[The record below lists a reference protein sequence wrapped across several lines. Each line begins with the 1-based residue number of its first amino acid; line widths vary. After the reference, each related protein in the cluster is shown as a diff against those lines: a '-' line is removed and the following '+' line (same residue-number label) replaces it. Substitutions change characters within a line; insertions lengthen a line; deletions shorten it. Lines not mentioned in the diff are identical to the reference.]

1 MAPKIVA
8 DEKKKSSSKKK
19 NDAAKNNNKIWSEAR
34 KEIIPLS
41 VGAIALVASSS
52 VNQAVPRLM
61 GVLMDPSKSSTS
73 SASNTTCSNNT
84 TERQFVIQILWLSIA
99 GGTASFIR
107 VSFHVSI
114 FCFSCILYSPVLL
127 LLLLLLHIETKKFSS
142 FNLPIYYHLFSA
154 KNHPK
159 FITRNT

>member
-1 MAPKIVA
+1 MAPKILA

-19 NDAAKNNNKIWSEAR
+19 NDAAKENNNKIWSEAR

-84 TERQFVIQILWLSIA
+84 TERQFVIQILWLSLA

-114 FCFSCILYSPVLL
+114 FCFSCILYSPILEKL
-127 LLLLLLHIETKKFSS
+127 SYILKRNAHRSIYLFMIISFLDKKPS
-142 FNLPIYYHLFSA
+142 NIH
-154 KNHPK
+154 
-159 FITRNT
+159 NT

>member
-1 MAPKIVA
+1 MAPKKVV

-19 NDAAKNNNKIWSEAR
+19 NGEDDAANNKKNNKICGEAR

-73 SASNTTCSNNT
+73 SAASNTTCSNDT
-84 TERQFVIQILWLSIA
+84 TERQFVIQILWLSLA

-107 VSFHVSI
+107 VSFMFPYV
-114 FCFSCILYSPVLL
+114 FPCFSYSP
-127 LLLLLLHIETKKFSS
+127 I
-142 FNLPIYYHLFSA
+142 
-154 KNHPK
+154 
-159 FITRNT
+159 

>member
-1 MAPKIVA
+1 MAPKILA

-19 NDAAKNNNKIWSEAR
+19 NDAAKENNNKIWSEAR

-84 TERQFVIQILWLSIA
+84 TERQFVIQILWLSLA

-114 FCFSCILYSPVLL
+114 FCFSCILCSPISIFKIIIY
-127 LLLLLLHIETKKFSS
+127 IETKFSS
-142 FNLPIYYHLFSA
+142 FDLFIYDHFFSRQ
-154 KNHPK
+154 KIIQHS
-159 FITRNT
+159 

>member
-1 MAPKIVA
+1 MAPKILA

-19 NDAAKNNNKIWSEAR
+19 NDAAKENNNKIWSEAR

-84 TERQFVIQILWLSIA
+84 TERQFVIQILWLSLA

-107 VSFHVSI
+107 VSFHVPI
-114 FCFSCILYSPVLL
+114 FCFSCILYSPIFKKIIIY
-127 LLLLLLHIETKKFSS
+127 IETKFSS
-142 FNLPIYYHLFSA
+142 FDLFIYDHFFSRQ
-154 KNHPK
+154 KIIQHS
-159 FITRNT
+159 

>member
-1 MAPKIVA
+1 MAPKILA

-19 NDAAKNNNKIWSEAR
+19 NDAAKENNNKIWSEAR

-84 TERQFVIQILWLSIA
+84 TERQFVIQILWLSLA

-114 FCFSCILYSPVLL
+114 FCFSCILYSPVSKIIIIY
-127 LLLLLLHIETKKFSS
+127 IETKFSS
-142 FNLPIYYHLFSA
+142 FDLFTYDHFFSRQ
-154 KNHPK
+154 KIIQHS
-159 FITRNT
+159 